1 MEDGK
6 TKATGFECI
15 LPDGSRLFVGKMTDI
30 TGRDG
35 YAIEIIREAPE
46 PILPTCRSSYEN
58 GEIKTQIALTGDVL
72 DAIAMLRQRIYAHD
86 MIQWTIDKGVDVKF
100 NIVQSPIEP

>member
-1 MEDGK
+1 MEDDK

-35 YAIEIIREAPE
+35 YAIEIIREAHE

-58 GEIKTQIALTGDVL
+58 GEIKTQIALTGDAL
-72 DAIAMLRQRIYAHD
+72 DAIAMLRPQVDSIEA
-86 MIQWTIDKGVDVKF
+86 IQSIIDNGFEVRWNTIENPDK
-100 NIVQSPIEP
+100 P